1 MTDLTIKRR
10 VMIPVRAGDVTAE
23 FISFNGDDSGKEH
36 IGIYFEGNPAQTEQA
51 DHVPL
56 VRLH

>member
-36 IGIYFEGNPAQTEQA
+36 IGIYFEGNPAQTE
-51 DHVPL
+51 PTW
-56 VRLH
+56 